1 MTAEERGINN
11 QQEAA
16 EWRRDILGIFW
27 MWLREGHNAAE
38 EQLDVVSRRIVNSR
52 LASVRATWHAAARLA
67 DCYLVNEQGDLVDV
81 VAELHKR
88 ADEVGRGGL

>member
-16 EWRRDILGIFW
+16 EWRRDILNIFW
-27 MWLREGHNAAE
+27 IWLREGHNAAE

-52 LASVRATWHAAARLA
+52 LASVRVTWRAAARLA
-67 DCYLVNEQGDLVDV
+67 DCYLTNEQGDLVDV

-88 ADEVGRGGL
+88 ADEVGGEDV